1 MLPAPT
7 VTLMVL
13 AGLRSAAAL
22 HVWGGAPI
30 RSRALLMDASAP
42 PAAPTLEFGDKRAER
57 RRIMNEER
65 YKRGAAPFD
74 KEVHTQV
81 VEKMSETFA
90 SELVEQMKDSTHREV
105 SKGEGNAAVTFV
117 LAEEFGFC
125 WGVERSIELAWAAR
139 DAYPGKRMHIT
150 NELIHNPGVNK
161 MLDDM
166 EINFIEKE
174 GGQNGGKAFE
184 DVGDGDVV
192 ILPAFGASL
201 DEMQLLD
208 QKGATVVDTTCPWVS
223 KVWTTVDKHAKM
235 DMTSV
240 IHGKVCVG
248 GTFFPI
254 CGTPLSPYITACI
267 GQSSNTNLNTRG
279 AHTLAPTLAPTLAS
293 TLTHTL
299 THTLTIP

>member
-90 SELVEQMKDSTHREV
+90 AMLQGTGPSFS
-105 SKGEGNAAVTFV
+105 V
-117 LAEEFGFC
+117 LQGARLCRGVAE
-125 WGVERSIELAWAAR
+125 SA
-139 DAYPGKRMHIT
+139 
-150 NELIHNPGVNK
+150 
-161 MLDDM
+161 
-166 EINFIEKE
+166 
-174 GGQNGGKAFE
+174 
-184 DVGDGDVV
+184 
-192 ILPAFGASL
+192 
-201 DEMQLLD
+201 LLTPC
-208 QKGATVVDTTCPWVS
+208 ACP
-223 KVWTTVDKHAKM
+223 
-235 DMTSV
+235 
-240 IHGKVCVG
+240 
-248 GTFFPI
+248 P
-254 CGTPLSPYITACI
+254 P
-267 GQSSNTNLNTRG
+267 
-279 AHTLAPTLAPTLAS
+279 
-293 TLTHTL
+293 
-299 THTLTIP
+299 